1 MTRADVKAHR
11 RYDSSGRLSA
21 AQARRRYVLDAAGC
35 RFFRDGYAATTVASV
50 ANDAGVSVEMVYKAY
65 GGKAGLV
72 RALCERALAGEGP
85 VHAELRSDEVS
96 STESDPALIIASW
109 ARLSR
114 EVAPRVAPILLLVR
128 AAAASDPEMQR
139 LQDEL
144 GDQRQARMA
153 HNADALAQPGHL
165 RQGVGRDH
173 ARDVLLTYTAP
184 EIYELLVLRQ
194 GWSLE
199 DYSQFIRQGVAAAL
213 L

>member
-1 MTRADVKAHR
+1 MPSRT
-11 RYDSSGRLSA
+11 SRLVPDA
-21 AQARRRYVLDAAGC
+21 ARRRFLG
-35 RFFRDGYAATTVASV
+35 DGYAATTVASI
-50 ANDAGVSVEMVYKAY
+50 AADAGVSVEMVYKAY

-72 RALCERALAGEGP
+72 RALWETALAGEGP
-85 VHAELRSDEVS
+85 VHAEVRSDEVS
-96 STESDPALIIASW
+96 TAETDPVLIIASW

-114 EVAPRVAPILLLVR
+114 EVAPRMAPILLLVR
-128 AAAASDPEMQR
+128 AAAATDPEMQR

-144 GDQRQARMA
+144 AAQRLVRMA

-165 RQGVGRDH
+165 RQGITHGQ

-199 DYSQFIRQGVAAAL
+199 DYSRFIRQGVAAAL